1 MPTKTLY
8 ENLQER
14 INRSTM
20 GMAASQGRLLFM
32 TARISNNEFE
42 QQCVAYSKQ
51 RLADDSQQANDQYL
65 EALQAT
71 QYQILS
77 GYNGDSPNYEPV
89 TYNQLTSMNAV
100 ATRKQYIVSDNKGQ
114 ILVTDKIAKAFDEN
128 YMTKGSGHSH
138 SDFNTFLK
146 KLGDYTQV
154 EKASVTA
161 ADVHDAWDKYF
172 TSVRR
177 ADKDG
182 IYIDDET
189 DHILGFT
196 FHETKSKDGSETVSY
211 VTSNSKYMIGGA
223 GNKIYLNEK
232 EDGTYNY
239 PNFEIV
245 AEALPENESLTLEYK
260 GANGQAT
267 GQTKE
272 IFYVAKF
279 KPAHYDAELQDMMD
293 DEGYVYID
301 PNYCFAE
308 MEDGV
313 LRFKWCAGAAK
324 CDGDFD
330 NYASTNDEQP
340 KLYVDQDY
348 NREDSVKGGLAG
360 SLYHPYIVQS
370 YTSTPNNKEGHDHS
384 QTYGESNTIFY
395 QGSTKEQ
402 RDLYDY
408 AMAVS
413 EKYAKGDQLTYD
425 ADIIQY
431 YKNIYNQMITKGFTT
446 FEKMLDEKYINTITY
461 DNDSATTVGVSD
473 EKQAYMNENWLI
485 NQLKCGKLF
494 MAYYSSAEQGFV
506 DTTLDD
512 DESIVNKENK
522 KKMAIAEQI
531 YQTHM
536 DRIESEDKRFDMQLT
551 KLESEHTALTTEY
564 ESVAK
569 VISKNVEKSFNTF
582 SA

>member
-71 QYQILS
+71 QYQIIS
-77 GYNGDSPNYEPV
+77 GYNGESPNYEPV

-146 KLGDYTQV
+146 KLGNYTQV
-154 EKASVTA
+154 EKANVTA

-172 TSVRR
+172 SSVRR

-182 IYIDDET
+182 IYIDKET
-189 DHILGFT
+189 DHILGFA
-196 FHETKSKDGSETVSY
+196 FNETDEVDY
-211 VTSNSKYMIGGA
+211 VTSNSAYIMGGVLDS
-223 GNKIYLNEK
+223 GKRNKIYLNEND
-232 EDGTYNY
+232 DGSYSFTNY
-239 PNFEIV
+239 EIV
-245 AEALPENESLTLEYK
+245 AEAINDEAGNVT
-260 GANGQAT
+260 
-267 GQTKE
+267 
-272 IFYVAKF
+272 YVAKY
-279 KPAHYDAELQDMMD
+279 KPAYYDSDMADLMD
-293 DEGYVYID
+293 DEGYIYLDSEYCYPYFDKDDQKVY
-301 PNYCFAE
+301 
-308 MEDGV
+308 
-313 LRFKWCAGAAK
+313 FKWQGGVNS
-324 CDGDFD
+324 DGSAIYNDTK
-330 NYASTNDEQP
+330 NTNF
-340 KLYVDQDY
+340 KILYVCQDY
-348 NREDSVKGGLAG
+348 NKYDSGA
-360 SLYHPYIVQS
+360 SLKHPYITDVYS
-370 YTSTPNNKEGHDHS
+370 TKIGVTSRNSNGTVLEAKYSDSGKTRTIYNNATP
-384 QTYGESNTIFY
+384 IFFE
-395 QGSTKEQ
+395 GSTKEQ

-413 EKYAKGDQLTYD
+413 EKYAKGDKLTYD

-431 YKNIYNQMITKGFTT
+431 YKNIYNQMTTKGFTT

-494 MAYYSSAEQGFV
+494 MAYYDSAEQGFV
-506 DTTLDD
+506 ETTLDD

-522 KKMAIAEQI
+522 KKMAIAEQV

-536 DRIESEDKRFDMQLT
+536 DKIESEDKRFDMQLT

>member
-1 MPTKTLY
+1 
-8 ENLQER
+8 
-14 INRSTM
+14 M
-20 GMAASQGRLLFM
+20 GMAASQGRLLCM

-71 QYQILS
+71 QYQIIS

-89 TYNQLTSMNAV
+89 TYTQLTSLNAV

-114 ILVTDKIAKAFDEN
+114 ILVTSKIADAFGEAHN
-128 YMTKGSGHSH
+128 
-138 SDFNTFLK
+138 DFNTFLK
-146 KLGDYTQV
+146 KLGNYTQV
-154 EKASVTA
+154 DKKNVTA

-172 TSVRR
+172 ASVRR

-182 IYIDDET
+182 IYVDDET

-196 FHETKSKDGSETVSY
+196 FHETKPTDENGNIISNADSICY
-211 VTSNSKYMIGGA
+211 VTSNSKYIKGGA
-223 GNKIYLNEK
+223 DNKIYLNEK
-232 EDGTYNY
+232 EDGSYTY
-239 PNFEIV
+239 PNFEII
-245 AEALPENESLTLEYK
+245 AEALPDNKSLKLAYKDENGNE
-260 GANGQAT
+260 T

-272 IFYVAKF
+272 IYYVAKF
-279 KPAHYDAELQDMMD
+279 KPAHYNAELQDMMD
-293 DEGYVYID
+293 DEGYIQID

-308 MEDGV
+308 MTDEGII
-313 LRFKWCAGAAK
+313 RFKWCARNAK
-324 CDGDFD
+324 YDGDFD
-330 NYASTNDEQP
+330 NYESTDDKHP

-348 NREDSVKGGLAG
+348 NKEKAVEGGLAG
-360 SLYHPYIVQS
+360 SLYHPYIVQN
-370 YTSTPNNKEGHDHS
+370 YTSTPYVKEG
-384 QTYGESNTIFY
+384 QPNILGESNTIFY

-413 EKYAKGDQLTYD
+413 EKYAKGDKLTYD
-425 ADIIQY
+425 ADIVQY
-431 YKNIYNQMITKGFTT
+431 YKNIYNQMISKGFTT

-522 KKMAIAEQI
+522 KKMAIAEQV
-531 YQTHM
+531 YQNHM

-569 VISKNVEKSFNTF
+569 VISKNVEKSFNIF
-582 SA
+582 NA